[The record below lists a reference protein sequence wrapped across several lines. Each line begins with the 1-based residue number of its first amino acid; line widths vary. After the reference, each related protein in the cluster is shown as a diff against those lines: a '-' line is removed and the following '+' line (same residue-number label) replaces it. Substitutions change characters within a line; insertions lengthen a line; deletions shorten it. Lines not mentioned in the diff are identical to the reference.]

1 MGSVEE
7 PRSRG
12 VEASPYSLI
21 PHHPDT
27 PTPYPPITRVLR
39 QARRQSWLTAYL
51 LLAPALIG
59 LAVFRLYPIAL
70 AAWGSLHTTTFGGGA
85 RRVFVGLDNYRYLL
99 DFDVFWQSLAV
110 TLKLNLIIN
119 PLQIVLALLL
129 AVLANHR
136 VRGILVY
143 RTIFFIPIGI
153 SVPIAAI
160 IWQTMVDPNQGLL
173 NALLSAAGL
182 PRQPFL
188 TSADQALWSI
198 IAIASWKGVSF
209 WMVFLLGGLQA
220 IPGEL
225 HEAAMLDGA
234 SATRRFFEIT
244 LPLLR
249 RTLLFVLVTDTAI
262 NLLLFAPIYLLT
274 RGGPELSTNVLM
286 YEAFKT
292 GFVYTDMGLALAMVM
307 VLLALVLIVV
317 AAEFRLL
324 QTKEA

>member
-1 MGSVEE
+1 MRANAAQFPG
-7 PRSRG
+7 P
-12 VEASPYSLI
+12 
-21 PHHPDT
+21 PDT
-27 PTPYPPITRVLR
+27 LSPRHPVTRVR
-39 QARRQSWLTAYL
+39 DIARRARRQSWLAAYL
-51 LLAPALIG
+51 FLAPAVLG
-59 LAVFRLYPIAL
+59 LAIFRLYPIAL

-85 RRVFVGLDNYRYLL
+85 QRVFVGLDNYRYLF
-99 DFDVFWQSLAV
+99 DYDVFWQSLIV

-119 PLQIVLALLL
+119 PLQIGLALLL
-129 AVLANHR
+129 AVLANQR
-136 VRGILVY
+136 VSGITFY

-153 SVPIAAI
+153 SVPIAALL
-160 IWQTMVDPNQGLL
+160 WQTMLDPNTGLL
-173 NALLSAAGL
+173 NALLSAVGL

-188 TSADQALWSI
+188 TSADQALWAV

-234 SATRRFFEIT
+234 SATRRFFQIT
-244 LPLLR
+244 LPLLK
-249 RTLLFVLVTDTAI
+249 RTILFVLVTDTAI

-307 VLLALVLIVV
+307 VLLGLVLVVV

-324 QTKEA
+324 QPGED

>member
-1 MGSVEE
+1 MSVSDEALGSDRLTVG
-7 PRSRG
+7 RSSR
-12 VEASPYSLI
+12 VA
-21 PHHPDT
+21 T
-27 PTPYPPITRVLR
+27 VTRR
-39 QARRQSWLTAYL
+39 ARRESWPAAYL

-70 AAWGSLHTTTFGGGA
+70 AAWGSLHTTTFGSGA
-85 RRVFVGLDNYRYLL
+85 QRVFVGLDNYQYL
-99 DFDVFWQSLAV
+99 FENPVFWDSLWV
-110 TLKLNLIIN
+110 TLKLNLVIN
-119 PLQIVLALLL
+119 PVQIVLALLL

-136 VRGILVY
+136 IRGITFY

-153 SVPIAAI
+153 SVPIAAL
-160 IWQTMVDPNQGLL
+160 IWQMMLDPNSGLL
-173 NALLSAAGL
+173 NALLSAVGL

-188 TSADQALWSI
+188 TSADQALWSV

-220 IPGEL
+220 IPGEV

-234 SATRRFFEIT
+234 SAARRFFQIT
-244 LPLLR
+244 LPLLK
-249 RTLLFVLVTDTAI
+249 RTILFVLVTDTAI

-292 GFVYTDMGLALAMVM
+292 GFVFTDMGLALAMVM
-307 VLLALVLIVV
+307 VLLGLVLLVV

-324 QTKEA
+324 QTRED

>member
-1 MGSVEE
+1 MSHTLQ
-7 PRSRG
+7 PSTQFL
-12 VEASPYSLI
+12 S
-21 PHHPDT
+21 PDT
-27 PTPYPPITRVLR
+27 RHPTPSLLR
-39 QARRQSWLTAYL
+39 RARRQSWLAAYL
-51 LLAPALIG
+51 FLTPALLG
-59 LAVFRLYPIAL
+59 LVIFRLYPIAL
-70 AAWGSLHTTTFGGGA
+70 AAWGSLHATTFGDGA
-85 RRVFVGLDNYRYLL
+85 QRVFVGLDNYRYLL
-99 DFDVFWQSLAV
+99 DYDIFLQSLIV

-119 PLQIVLALLL
+119 PLQIGLALLL
-129 AVLANHR
+129 AVLANQR
-136 VRGILVY
+136 VTGITLY
-143 RTIFFIPIGI
+143 RTIFFVPIGI
-153 SVPIAAI
+153 SVPIAALL
-160 IWQTMVDPNQGLL
+160 WQTMLDPNTGLL
-173 NALLSAAGL
+173 NAMLSAVGL

-188 TSADQALWSI
+188 TSADQALWAV

-234 SATRRFFEIT
+234 SATRRFFQIT
-244 LPLLR
+244 LPLLK
-249 RTLLFVLVTDTAI
+249 RTILFVLVTDTAI

-307 VLLALVLIVV
+307 VLLGLVLVVV

-324 QTKEA
+324 QTKED